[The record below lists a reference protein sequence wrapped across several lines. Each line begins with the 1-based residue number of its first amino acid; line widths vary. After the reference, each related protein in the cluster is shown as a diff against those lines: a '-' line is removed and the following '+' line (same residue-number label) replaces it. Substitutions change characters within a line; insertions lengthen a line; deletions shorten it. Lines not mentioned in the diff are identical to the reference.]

1 MMSKVGP
8 TKIVHFIT
16 PGAGVLVQRH
26 DHIDHI
32 VKRLKKLDTR
42 KQSSP
47 HENC

>member
-26 DHIDHI
+26 DHIYHSEG
-32 VKRLKKLDTR
+32 LKKLKIR

-47 HENC
+47 HERS